1 MGRSIKDTRLDV
13 AGLLEHG
20 SLRDTTPLYLT
31 PTSALVESVV
41 LVSQLEAIQR
51 VRPNT
56 VVVLAAEMGSGGW
69 LVSAA
74 LRHAWERRA
83 SAVVVAGSTY
93 SSAVIG
99 LAQRLGIS
107 LLAAEGNPAGVALSL
122 AAEIGAALSV
132 VDAELAR
139 FARAVAKDSTL
150 PDVLRTIS
158 VELNGVGVSLEH
170 DGVVLASAGVA
181 PPNPAEVITVNVGAA
196 NAVVPSALTARV
208 SSSGVHNLRLVRSIL
223 EVAAPSVK
231 AAWLLGN
238 SRDAGRAVPTAA
250 LAGLSQGPGSSGRAF
265 EEDHRHLLSQLGW
278 HRDERYAAVWI
289 CRSGVEEAPDDLT
302 AVLRLLWRKVAAR
315 SSLAEVD
322 GGWLALVPA
331 AHQAI
336 AAQLELRLRARLQPA
351 LAELGLVAG
360 LSRWAEEAPPLSY
373 LIQEARLAAVS
384 ARSAGRG
391 TVLGFA
397 SLGVAAAATFID
409 KDAVA
414 LVAELTLPRLMAS
427 PDKDAVVAAVAAF
440 LDHRGSVSLAA
451 AALDVHRNTLQARLS
466 RARELGV
473 PLDNPSE
480 LLSVHVI
487 LDVLRTPPHG
497 KPTTSDPRKAPHDT
511 GKDSHEFPV

>member
-1 MGRSIKDTRLDV
+1 VARSVKDTRLDV
-13 AGLLEHG
+13 AGLLAHG
-20 SLRDTTPLYLT
+20 SLRGTAPLYLT
-31 PTSALVESVV
+31 PTSALIESVV

-56 VVVLAAEMGSGGW
+56 VVVLSAEMGSGGW

-93 SSAVIG
+93 SSAVTG
-99 LAQRLGIS
+99 LAERLGIT
-107 LLAAEGNPAGVALSL
+107 LLASEGNPAGVALSL

-139 FARAVAKDSTL
+139 FARAVARDSTL
-150 PDVLRTIS
+150 ADVLKTIS
-158 VELNGVGVSLEH
+158 GELDGVGVSLEY
-170 DGVVLASAGVA
+170 DGVVLASAGTA
-181 PPNPAEVITVNVGAA
+181 PRDPAEVITVDVGVA
-196 NAVVPSALTARV
+196 NAAVPSALTARV
-208 SSSGVHNLRLVRSIL
+208 PASGVLNLRLVRSIL

-231 AAWLLGN
+231 AAWLMGN
-238 SRDAGRAVPTAA
+238 SRDAARAVPTAA
-250 LAGLSQGPGSSGRAF
+250 LAGLNQGRGSSGATF

-278 HRDERYAAVWI
+278 RRHERYAAVWI
-289 CRSGVEEAPDDLT
+289 CRSGLHAPGNDLT

-315 SSLAEVD
+315 SPLAEVD

-331 AHQAI
+331 AHEAVV
-336 AAQLELRLRARLQPA
+336 AQLELRLKARLQPA

-360 LSRWAEEAPPLSY
+360 LSRWAEEAPPLPSI
-373 LIQEARLAAVS
+373 IQEARLAAVS
-384 ARSAGRG
+384 AQSAGQG

-397 SLGVAAAATFID
+397 GLGVAAATTFVD
-409 KDAVA
+409 TDAVA
-414 LVAELTLPRLMAS
+414 LVAELTLPRLMAC
-427 PDKDAVVAAVAAF
+427 PDRDAIVAAVAAF

-451 AALDVHRNTLQARLS
+451 AALDVHRNTLQARLG

-480 LLSVHVI
+480 LLSVHLI
-487 LDVLRTPPHG
+487 LDVLRAARE
-497 KPTTSDPRKAPHDT
+497 KPTPKDPHKDPHET
-511 GKDSHEFPV
+511 RKDSHEFPV

>member
-1 MGRSIKDTRLDV
+1 MKDTRLDV
-13 AGLLEHG
+13 AGLLAHG
-20 SLRDTTPLYLT
+20 SLRGTTPLYLT
-31 PTSALVESVV
+31 PTSALIESVV

-56 VVVLAAEMGSGGW
+56 VVVLSAEMGSGGW

-93 SSAVIG
+93 SSAVTG
-99 LAQRLGIS
+99 LAARLGIT
-107 LLAAEGNPAGVALSL
+107 LLASEGNPAGVALAL

-150 PDVLRTIS
+150 TDVLKTIS
-158 VELNGVGVSLEH
+158 GELDGVGVSLEY
-170 DGVVLASAGVA
+170 DGVVLASAGTA
-181 PPNPAEVITVNVGAA
+181 PRDPAEVITVDVGVA
-196 NAVVPSALTARV
+196 NAAVPSALTARV
-208 SSSGVHNLRLVRSIL
+208 PASGVLNLRLVRSIL

-250 LAGLSQGPGSSGRAF
+250 LAGLSQSPGSSGGAF

-278 HRDERYAAVWI
+278 RRHERYAAVWI
-289 CRSGVEEAPDDLT
+289 CPSGIHAPGSDLT

-315 SSLAEVD
+315 SPLAEVG

-331 AHQAI
+331 AHEAVVP
-336 AAQLELRLRARLQPA
+336 QLELRLKARLQPA

-360 LSRWAEEAPPLSY
+360 LSRWAEEAPPLPSI
-373 LIQEARLAAVS
+373 IQEARLAAVS
-384 ARSAGRG
+384 ARSAGQG

-397 SLGVAAAATFID
+397 GLGVAAATAFVD
-409 KDAVA
+409 KDSVA
-414 LVAELTLPRLMAS
+414 LVAELTLPRLMRS
-427 PDKDAVVAAVAAF
+427 PDREAVVAAVAAF

-451 AALDVHRNTLQARLS
+451 AALDVHRNTLQARLG

-473 PLDNPSE
+473 PLDNPAE
-480 LLSVHVI
+480 LLSVHLI
-487 LDVLRTPPHG
+487 LDVLRAAVHEKQTSKDPHE
-497 KPTTSDPRKAPHDT
+497 TR
-511 GKDSHEFPV
+511 KDSHEFPV

>member
-1 MGRSIKDTRLDV
+1 MGKSMKDTRLDV
-13 AGLLEHG
+13 AGLLAHG
-20 SLRDTTPLYLT
+20 SLRGTIPLYLT
-31 PTSALVESVV
+31 PASALIESVV
-41 LVSQLEAIQR
+41 LVSQLETIQR

-56 VVVLAAEMGSGGW
+56 VVVLSAEMGSGGW

-99 LAQRLGIS
+99 LAERLGIT
-107 LLAAEGNPAGVALSL
+107 LLASEGNPAGVALSL

-139 FARAVAKDSTL
+139 FARAVAKDTTL
-150 PDVLRTIS
+150 TDVLNTIS
-158 VELNGVGVSLEH
+158 GELNGVGVSVEY
-170 DGVVLASAGVA
+170 DGVVLASAGNA
-181 PPNPAEVITVNVGAA
+181 PRDSVEVITVDIGAA
-196 NAVVPSALTARV
+196 NTNIPSALTARIPAT
-208 SSSGVHNLRLVRSIL
+208 GVHNLRLVRSIL

-238 SRDAGRAVPTAA
+238 SRDTARAVPTAA
-250 LAGLSQGPGSSGRAF
+250 LAGLDQGRGASGTAF

-278 HRDERYAAVWI
+278 RRDERYVAVWI
-289 CRSGVEEAPDDLT
+289 CLGDSKASGHDLT

-315 SSLAEVD
+315 SPLAEVD

-331 AHQAI
+331 AHEAV

-360 LSRWAEEAPPLSY
+360 LSRWAEDAPPLPSI
-373 LIQEARLAAVS
+373 IQEARLAAVS
-384 ARSAGRG
+384 AGSAGQG

-397 SLGVAAAATFID
+397 GLGVTAATTFVD
-409 KDAVA
+409 KDTVA
-414 LVAELTLPRLMAS
+414 LVAELTLPRLMRS
-427 PDKDAVVAAVAAF
+427 PDREAIVAAVGAF

-451 AALDVHRNTLQARLS
+451 AALDVHRNTLQARLG

-480 LLSVHVI
+480 LLSVHLI
-487 LDVLRTPPHG
+487 LDVLRTSARR
-497 KPTTSDPRKAPHDT
+497 KPTTKDPHNTR
-511 GKDSHEFPV
+511 KDSHEFPV

>member
-1 MGRSIKDTRLDV
+1 MSRSMKDTRLDV
-13 AGLLEHG
+13 AGLLAHG
-20 SLRDTTPLYLT
+20 SLRSTTPLYLT
-31 PTSALVESVV
+31 PTSALIESVV
-41 LVSQLEAIQR
+41 LASQLEAIQR

-56 VVVLAAEMGSGGW
+56 VVVLSTEMGSGGW

-93 SSAVIG
+93 SNAVIG
-99 LAQRLGIS
+99 LAERLGIT
-107 LLAAEGNPAGVALSL
+107 LLAAEGNPAEVALSL

-150 PDVLRTIS
+150 ADVLKTIS
-158 VELNGVGVSLEH
+158 GELDGVGVSLEY
-170 DGVVLASAGVA
+170 DGVVLASAGAA
-181 PPNPAEVITVNVGAA
+181 PRDSAEIITVDVGAA
-196 NAVVPSALTARV
+196 NAAVPSALTARV
-208 SSSGVHNLRLVRSIL
+208 PASGVHNLRLVRSIL

-238 SRDAGRAVPTAA
+238 SRDAARAVPTAA
-250 LAGLSQGPGSSGRAF
+250 LAGLNQGPGSSGTAF
-265 EEDHRHLLSQLGW
+265 EEDHRNLLSQLGW
-278 HRDERYAAVWI
+278 RRDERYAAVWI
-289 CRSGVEEAPDDLT
+289 CPSDVHASGPDLT
-302 AVLRLLWRKVAAR
+302 AVLRLLWRKAAAR
-315 SSLAEVD
+315 SPLAEVD

-331 AHQAI
+331 AHQAVV
-336 AAQLELRLRARLQPA
+336 AQLELRLKARLQPA

-360 LSRWAEEAPPLSY
+360 LSRWAEETPPLPSI
-373 LIQEARLAAVS
+373 IQEARLSAVS
-384 ARSAGRG
+384 ARSAGPG

-397 SLGVAAAATFID
+397 GLGVAAASTFVD

-427 PDKDAVVAAVAAF
+427 PDRDAIVAAVAAF

-451 AALDVHRNTLQARLS
+451 AAIDVHRNTLQARLS

-480 LLSVHVI
+480 LLAVHLI
-487 LDVLRTPPHG
+487 LAVLAAAHE
-497 KPTTSDPRKAPHDT
+497 KPTSPNPYETR
-511 GKDSHEFPV
+511 KDSHEFPV

>member
-1 MGRSIKDTRLDV
+1 MARSMKDTRLDV
-13 AGLLEHG
+13 AGLLAHG
-20 SLRDTTPLYLT
+20 SLRGTTPLYLT
-31 PTSALVESVV
+31 PASALIDSVV

-56 VVVLAAEMGSGGW
+56 VVVFAAEMGSGGW

-99 LAQRLGIS
+99 LAERLGIT
-107 LLAAEGNPAGVALSL
+107 LLAAEGNPADVALSL

-139 FARAVAKDSTL
+139 FARAVAKDGTL
-150 PDVLRTIS
+150 ADVLRTIS
-158 VELNGVGVSLEH
+158 GELDGVGVSLEH
-170 DGVVLASAGVA
+170 DGVALASAGNA
-181 PPNPAEVITVNVGAA
+181 PRDSAEVIAVNIGAA
-196 NAVVPSALTARV
+196 DAAIPSTLTARV
-208 SSSGVHNLRLVRSIL
+208 PAAGVHNLRLVRSIL

-231 AAWLLGN
+231 AAWLMDN

-250 LAGLSQGPGSSGRAF
+250 LAGLSRSTGSSGKAF
-265 EEDHRHLLSQLGW
+265 EEDRRHLLSQLGW
-278 HRDERYAAVWI
+278 HRDERYVAVWI
-289 CRSGVEEAPDDLT
+289 CRSAVDAASNDLT

-315 SSLAEVD
+315 SPLAEVE

-331 AHQAI
+331 RNEAVI
-336 AAQLELRLRARLQPA
+336 AQLELRLKARLQPV
-351 LAELGLVAG
+351 LTELGLVAG
-360 LSRWAEEAPPLSY
+360 LSRWAEEAPPLPSI
-373 LIQEARLAAVS
+373 IQEARLAAAS
-384 ARSAGRG
+384 AQSAGEG

-397 SLGVAAAATFID
+397 SLGVAAATTFVD

-414 LVAELTLPRLMAS
+414 LVAELTLPRLMAC
-427 PDKDAVVAAVAAF
+427 PDRDALVAAVGAF

-451 AALDVHRNTLQARLS
+451 ASLDVHRNTLQGRLG
-466 RARELGV
+466 RARELGI

-480 LLSVHVI
+480 LLSVHLI
-487 LDVLRTPPHG
+487 LDVLRVKAHEKRTSTSPH
-497 KPTTSDPRKAPHDT
+497 KDPHEPR
-511 GKDSHEFPV
+511 KDSHEFPV

>member
-1 MGRSIKDTRLDV
+1 MKDTRLDV
-13 AGLLEHG
+13 AGLLAHG
-20 SLRDTTPLYLT
+20 SLRGTTPLYLT
-31 PTSALVESVV
+31 PASALIESVV

-56 VVVLAAEMGSGGW
+56 VVVLSAEMGSGGW

-99 LAQRLGIS
+99 LAERLGIT
-107 LLAAEGNPAGVALSL
+107 LLAAEGNPAGVALAL

-139 FARAVAKDSTL
+139 FARAVAKDSSLT
-150 PDVLRTIS
+150 DVLKTIS
-158 VELNGVGVSLEH
+158 GELDGVGVSLEY
-170 DGVVLASAGVA
+170 DGVVLASAGMA
-181 PPNPAEVITVNVGAA
+181 PRDPAEVITVDVGAA
-196 NAVVPSALTARV
+196 NAAAPSALTARV
-208 SSSGVHNLRLVRSIL
+208 PASGVLNLRLVRSIL

-231 AAWLLGN
+231 AAWLMGN
-238 SRDAGRAVPTAA
+238 SRDSARAVPTAA
-250 LAGLSQGPGSSGRAF
+250 LAGLNQGPGSSGATF

-278 HRDERYAAVWI
+278 RRHERYAAVWI
-289 CRSGVEEAPDDLT
+289 CRSGMHSPENDLT

-315 SSLAEVD
+315 SPLAEVD

-331 AHQAI
+331 AHEAVV
-336 AAQLELRLRARLQPA
+336 AQLELRLKARLQPA
-351 LAELGLVAG
+351 LAELNLVAG
-360 LSRWAEEAPPLSY
+360 LSRWAEEAPPLPSI
-373 LIQEARLAAVS
+373 IQEARLAAVS
-384 ARSAGRG
+384 ARSAGQG

-397 SLGVAAAATFID
+397 GLGAAAAITFID

-427 PDKDAVVAAVAAF
+427 PDRDAIVAAAAAF

-451 AALDVHRNTLQARLS
+451 AALDVHRNTLQARLG

-480 LLSVHVI
+480 LLSVHLI
-487 LDVLRTPPHG
+487 LNVLRAAAHEKQPSKDPH
-497 KPTTSDPRKAPHDT
+497 KDPHETR
-511 GKDSHEFPV
+511 KDSHEFPV

>member
-1 MGRSIKDTRLDV
+1 MVRPMKDTRLDV
-13 AGLLEHG
+13 AGLLAHG
-20 SLRDTTPLYLT
+20 SLRGTTPLYLT
-31 PTSALVESVV
+31 PASAVIESVV

-56 VVVLAAEMGSGGW
+56 VVVLSAEMGSGGW

-99 LAQRLGIS
+99 LAERLGIT
-107 LLAAEGNPAGVALSL
+107 LLASEGNPAGVALAL

-150 PDVLRTIS
+150 TDVLSTIS
-158 VELNGVGVSLEH
+158 GELDGVGVSLEY
-170 DGVVLASAGVA
+170 DGVVLASAGMA
-181 PPNPAEVITVNVGAA
+181 PRDQAEVITVDVGAA
-196 NAVVPSALTARV
+196 NAAVPSALTARV
-208 SSSGVHNLRLVRSIL
+208 PASSVLNLRLVRSIL

-231 AAWLLGN
+231 AAWLMGD
-238 SRDAGRAVPTAA
+238 SRDAVRAVPTAA
-250 LAGLSQGPGSSGRAF
+250 LAGLNQSRGSSGGAF

-278 HRDERYAAVWI
+278 RRHERYVAVWI
-289 CRSGVEEAPDDLT
+289 CPGDSNASGPDLT

-315 SSLAEVD
+315 SPLAEVD

-331 AHQAI
+331 AHEAVVT
-336 AAQLELRLRARLQPA
+336 QLELRLKARLRPA

-360 LSRWAEEAPPLSY
+360 LSRWVEEAPPLPSV
-373 LIQEARLAAVS
+373 IQEARLAAVS
-384 ARSAGRG
+384 AQSAGQG

-397 SLGVAAAATFID
+397 GLGVAAATTFVD
-409 KDAVA
+409 QDAVA

-427 PDKDAVVAAVAAF
+427 PGRDAIVAAVAAF

-451 AALDVHRNTLQARLS
+451 AALDVHRNTLQARLG

-480 LLSVHVI
+480 LLSVHLV
-487 LDVLRTPPHG
+487 LNVLRAGAPE
-497 KPTTSDPRKAPHDT
+497 KPTSKDPHETR
-511 GKDSHEFPV
+511 KDSHEFPV

>member
-1 MGRSIKDTRLDV
+1 MGRSRKDTLLDV
-13 AGLLEHG
+13 AGLLAHG
-20 SLRDTTPLYLT
+20 SLRGTTPLYLT
-31 PTSALVESVV
+31 PASALIESVV

-56 VVVLAAEMGSGGW
+56 VVVLSTEMGSGGW

-99 LAQRLGIS
+99 LAERLGIT
-107 LLAAEGNPAGVALSL
+107 LLAAEGNPAGVALAL

-139 FARAVAKDSTL
+139 FARAVAKDITL
-150 PDVLRTIS
+150 TDVLSTIS
-158 VELNGVGVSLEH
+158 GELDGVGVSLEY
-170 DGVVLASAGVA
+170 DGVVLASAGT
-181 PPNPAEVITVNVGAA
+181 PPRDPAEVITVDVGAA
-196 NAVVPSALTARV
+196 NAAVPSALTARV
-208 SSSGVHNLRLVRSIL
+208 PASGVLNLRLVRSIL

-231 AAWLLGN
+231 AAWLTAN
-238 SRDAGRAVPTAA
+238 SRDAARAVPTAA
-250 LAGLSQGPGSSGRAF
+250 LAGLNQSTGSSGGAF

-278 HRDERYAAVWI
+278 RRHERYAAVWI
-289 CRSGVEEAPDDLT
+289 CPSGMHTPGNDLT

-315 SSLAEVD
+315 SPLAEVD

-331 AHQAI
+331 AHEAVV
-336 AAQLELRLRARLQPA
+336 AQLELRLKARLQPA

-360 LSRWAEEAPPLSY
+360 LSRWAEEAPPLPSI
-373 LIQEARLAAVS
+373 LQEARLAAVS
-384 ARSAGRG
+384 ARSAGQG
-391 TVLGFA
+391 AVLGFA
-397 SLGVAAAATFID
+397 GLGVTAATTFVD

-414 LVAELTLPRLMAS
+414 LVAELTLPQLMAS
-427 PDKDAVVAAVAAF
+427 PERDAIVAAVAAF

-451 AALDVHRNTLQARLS
+451 AALDVHRNTLQARLT

-480 LLSVHVI
+480 LLSVHLI
-487 LDVLRTPPHG
+487 LDVLRAAARGKQTSKDPH
-497 KPTTSDPRKAPHDT
+497 KVPHET
-511 GKDSHEFPV
+511 RKDSHEFPV

>member
-1 MGRSIKDTRLDV
+1 MKDTRLDV
-13 AGLLEHG
+13 AGLLAHG
-20 SLRDTTPLYLT
+20 SLRGTTPLYLT
-31 PTSALVESVV
+31 PASALIESVV

-56 VVVLAAEMGSGGW
+56 VVVLSAEMGSGGW

-99 LAQRLGIS
+99 LAERLGIT
-107 LLAAEGNPAGVALSL
+107 LLAAEGNPAGVALAL

-150 PDVLRTIS
+150 TDVLKTIS
-158 VELNGVGVSLEH
+158 GELDGVGVSLEY
-170 DGVVLASAGVA
+170 DGVVLASAGMA
-181 PPNPAEVITVNVGAA
+181 PRDPAEVITVDVGAA
-196 NAVVPSALTARV
+196 NAAAPSALTARV
-208 SSSGVHNLRLVRSIL
+208 PASGVLNLRLVRSIL

-231 AAWLLGN
+231 AAWLMGN
-238 SRDAGRAVPTAA
+238 SRDSARAVPTAA
-250 LAGLSQGPGSSGRAF
+250 LAGLNQGPGSSGATF

-278 HRDERYAAVWI
+278 RRHERYAAVWI
-289 CRSGVEEAPDDLT
+289 CRSGMHSPENDLT

-315 SSLAEVD
+315 SPLAEVD

-331 AHQAI
+331 AHEAVV
-336 AAQLELRLRARLQPA
+336 AQLELRLKARLQPA
-351 LAELGLVAG
+351 LAELNLVAG
-360 LSRWAEEAPPLSY
+360 LSRWAEEAPPLPSI
-373 LIQEARLAAVS
+373 IQEARLAAVS
-384 ARSAGRG
+384 ARSAGQG

-397 SLGVAAAATFID
+397 GLGAAAAITFID

-427 PDKDAVVAAVAAF
+427 PDRDAIVAAAAAF

-451 AALDVHRNTLQARLS
+451 AALDVHRNTLQARLG

-480 LLSVHVI
+480 LLSVHLI
-487 LDVLRTPPHG
+487 LNVLWAAAHEKQPSKDPH
-497 KPTTSDPRKAPHDT
+497 KDPHETR
-511 GKDSHEFPV
+511 KDSHEFPV

>member
-1 MGRSIKDTRLDV
+1 MGRSMKDTRLDV
-13 AGLLEHG
+13 AALLAHG
-20 SLRDTTPLYLT
+20 SLRDTAPLYLT
-31 PTSALVESVV
+31 PASALIESVV

-56 VVVLAAEMGSGGW
+56 VVVLAAEMGAGGW

-83 SAVVVAGSTY
+83 SAVVVAGSAY

-99 LAQRLGIS
+99 LAERLGIT
-107 LLAAEGNPAGVALSL
+107 LLAAEGDPAGVALAL

-139 FARAVAKDSTL
+139 FARAVAKDTSL
-150 PDVLRTIS
+150 GDVLKTIS
-158 VELNGVGVSLEH
+158 GELDGVGVSLEY
-170 DGVVLASAGVA
+170 DGIVLASAGIA
-181 PPNPAEVITVNVGAA
+181 PRDPAEVIAVDLGAA
-196 NAVVPSALTARV
+196 GTAGPSALTARLPT
-208 SSSGVHNLRLVRSIL
+208 SGVHNLRLVRSIL
-223 EVAAPSVK
+223 EVASPSVK

-250 LAGLSQGPGSSGRAF
+250 LAGLNLGPGSSGRAF
-265 EEDHRHLLSQLGW
+265 EEDHRYLLSQLGW
-278 HRDERYAAVWI
+278 RPDECYAAVWI
-289 CRSGVEEAPDDLT
+289 CRSGAHAGSDLT

-315 SSLAEVD
+315 IPLAEVD

-331 AHQAI
+331 THQAVV
-336 AAQLELRLRARLQPA
+336 AQLELRLRARLQPA

-360 LSRWAEEAPPLSY
+360 LSSWAQEAPPLPA
-373 LIQEARLAAVS
+373 IIGEARLAAVS
-384 ARSAGRG
+384 ARSAGQG
-391 TVLGFA
+391 TVLNFA
-397 SLGVAAAATFID
+397 GLGVAAATTFVD
-409 KDAVA
+409 KEAVA

-427 PDKDAVVAAVAAF
+427 PDREAIVAAVAGF

-451 AALDVHRNTLQARLS
+451 AALDLHRNTLQARLA

-480 LLSVHVI
+480 LLSVHLV
-487 LDVLRTPPHG
+487 LAVLRARAPE
-497 KPTTSDPRKAPHDT
+497 KPT
-511 GKDSHEFPV
+511 FP

>member
-1 MGRSIKDTRLDV
+1 MVRPMKDTRLDV
-13 AGLLEHG
+13 AGLLAHG
-20 SLRDTTPLYLT
+20 SLRGTTPLYLT
-31 PTSALVESVV
+31 PASAVIESVV

-56 VVVLAAEMGSGGW
+56 VVALSAEMGSGGW

-99 LAQRLGIS
+99 LAERLGIT
-107 LLAAEGNPAGVALSL
+107 LLASEGNPAGVALAL

-150 PDVLRTIS
+150 TDVLSTIS
-158 VELNGVGVSLEH
+158 GELDGVGVSLEY
-170 DGVVLASAGVA
+170 DGVVLASAGMD
-181 PPNPAEVITVNVGAA
+181 PRDQAEVITVDVGAA
-196 NAVVPSALTARV
+196 NAAVPSALTARV
-208 SSSGVHNLRLVRSIL
+208 PASGVHNLRLVRSIL

-231 AAWLLGN
+231 AAWLLGD
-238 SRDAGRAVPTAA
+238 SRDAARAVPTAA
-250 LAGLSQGPGSSGRAF
+250 LAGLNQSRGSSGATF
-265 EEDHRHLLSQLGW
+265 EQDHRHLLSQLGW
-278 HRDERYAAVWI
+278 RRHERYVAVWI
-289 CRSGVEEAPDDLT
+289 CHADSNTSGPDLT
-302 AVLRLLWRKVAAR
+302 AVLRLLWRKIAAR
-315 SSLAEVD
+315 SPLAKVD

-331 AHQAI
+331 ADESVV
-336 AAQLELRLRARLQPA
+336 AQLELRLKTRLRPA

-360 LSRWAEEAPPLSY
+360 LSRWVEEAPPLPSV
-373 LIQEARLAAVS
+373 IQEARLAAVS
-384 ARSAGRG
+384 AQSAGQG

-397 SLGVAAAATFID
+397 GLGVAAATAFVD
-409 KDAVA
+409 QDAVA

-427 PDKDAVVAAVAAF
+427 PDRDAIVAAAAAF
-440 LDHRGSVSLAA
+440 LDHRSSVSLAA
-451 AALDVHRNTLQARLS
+451 AALDVHRNTLQARLG

-480 LLSVHVI
+480 LLSVHLI
-487 LDVLRTPPHG
+487 LNVLRAAAHEKQTFKDPHE
-497 KPTTSDPRKAPHDT
+497 TR
-511 GKDSHEFPV
+511 KDSHEFPV